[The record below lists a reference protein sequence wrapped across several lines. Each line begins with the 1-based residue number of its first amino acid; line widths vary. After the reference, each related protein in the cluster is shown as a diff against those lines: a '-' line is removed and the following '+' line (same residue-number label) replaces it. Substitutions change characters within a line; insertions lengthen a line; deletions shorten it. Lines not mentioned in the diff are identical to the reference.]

1 MIKLDIHSE
10 ICEAL
15 RTGNLSADFAPITH
29 GKKQKTSVDL
39 VGYTHGENT
48 TKHYNEVGRSRGGQ
62 ADLFGDFR
70 GLKKERRKIVSETFL
85 EAGAYKV
92 SHHVTKTA

>member
-1 MIKLDIHSE
+1 M
-10 ICEAL
+10 
-15 RTGNLSADFAPITH
+15 
-29 GKKQKTSVDL
+29 GKTLQ
-39 VGYTHGENT
+39 NT
-48 TKHYNEVGRSRGGQ
+48 TTRWGGQ